1 MIANAQSQQPDGSNR
16 DREALI
22 LRLVLTVVG
31 PLVLVGVLLFL
42 AAGTL
47 AWDKGWLFLLVF
59 VTAQAIIVLYIVR
72 VNPELLVARTRWRWA
87 SRRDLMVS
95 SLTMAALLVIFPVA
109 ALDDGRWHWCPQP
122 WWVCCLGYVLFL
134 AGLGVFTWVGTVNKF
149 AEPAVRIQVECG
161 HKVIDTGPYAIVRHP
176 SYAVA
181 APFFAG
187 IALCLGS
194 LWALIPAGLAS
205 AMLVLRTQWEDQTLQ
220 AELKGYKEYT
230 ERVRYKLIP
239 GVW

>member
-1 MIANAQSQQPDGSNR
+1 M
-16 DREALI
+16 
-22 LRLVLTVVG
+22 LVATLLLFG
-31 PLVLVGVLLFL
+31 LLLFL
-42 AAGTL
+42 PAGNLT
-47 AWDKGWLFLLVF
+47 WEKGWLFLLVF
-59 VTAQAIIVLYIVR
+59 VTLSIVILLYIWCA
-72 VNPELLVARTRWRWA
+72 NPELLVARSRLRWA
-87 SRRDLMVS
+87 KGWDMIVS
-95 SLTMAALLVIFPVA
+95 SITIAALLAIFPVA
-109 ALDDGRWHWCPQP
+109 ALDDERFHWCPQP
-122 WWVCCLGYVLFL
+122 WWVCCLGYFLFL
-134 AGLGVFTWVGTVNKF
+134 VGMGVLTWVGAVNKF
-149 AEPAVRIQVECG
+149 AEPAVRIQVERG

-181 APFFAG
+181 VPFFAG

-230 ERVRYKLIP
+230 GRVRYKLIP